1 MSQSRMEREC
11 RVYARYLTGQEVDRY
26 VAGKYAGCHATGRIA
41 EPTEPFDC
49 SLTDVSVRGPLW
61 TRLADAYASRFRK
74 DCVLR
79 KKLVLTLA
87 LLECSPATF
96 EYLEGVSSGSRAGA
110 LVRMAGDGMLFAAA
124 LPLAILLFFPVQL
137 WMTVTGR

>member
-49 SLTDVSVRGPLW
+49 FLTDVSVRGPLW

>member
-1 MSQSRMEREC
+1 MEREC

-41 EPTEPFDC
+41 EPIDPFDC
-49 SLTDVSVRGPLW
+49 FLTDVSVRGPLW